1 MAVASGLY
9 FSGAPVYSANG
20 PMFISRLVLKLGLVR
35 FATSLLVVL
44 LANVLNRVLIVDLM
58 VPAALVTFSFAF
70 QHVMT
75 PVGLVTGY
83 FSDTHPF
90 RGRHRAPYI
99 WGGMLLSV
107 AVMPF
112 FPDWALEMGA
122 QPHSRALLYQGVLLF
137 SLFGIGTTVSATA
150 INALLVDRVPEPDRG
165 GALTMVWILTLL
177 GFIVGS
183 ALTGVLFPAFD
194 PAKIQELFGVVT
206 LVVVAVTF
214 WGAWGIEPRCQVAPN
229 HQHGQMQ
236 LWPTLKFLAS
246 NRQALAFFAF
256 LGTTIF
262 FLAIQTFLLTAYG
275 GEVLALPVAE
285 TSRFGV
291 YTTYGILAGMVGV
304 HVLLS
309 LRHNWGNRVVLAVSL
324 VMGAAAFGLL
334 SLTSFRPDPTWGI
347 YALCLLGLA
356 RGFYNVGLSHLTMS
370 MAHPTFSGIFMG
382 LWNLASGL
390 ALAAGEM
397 AGGFLK
403 DRLVAFSGSQAGAY
417 GWVFLLEGVGLL
429 ACLLFLVPL
438 SLKKYRPQLAVL
450 VAEEKMKS
458 Y

>member
-1 MAVASGLY
+1 MV
-9 FSGAPVYSANG
+9 
-20 PMFISRLVLKLGLVR
+20 ISWLVLKLGLVR
-35 FATSLLVVL
+35 FATSFLVVL
-44 LANVLNRVLIVDLM
+44 LANVLNRVLIVDLT

-83 FSDTHPF
+83 YSDNYAV
-90 RGRHRAPYI
+90 RGRRRAPYI

-112 FPDWALEMGA
+112 FPNWALDLGA
-122 QPHSRALLYQGVLLF
+122 QPTSRFLLYQGVVLF

-150 INALLVDRVPEPDRG
+150 INALLVDRVPARDRG

-183 ALTGVLFPAFD
+183 ALAGVLFPAFD
-194 PAKIQELFGVVT
+194 PHKINQLFLVVS
-206 LVVVAVTF
+206 LAVVAVTL
-214 WGAWGIEPRCQVAPN
+214 WGAWGIEPPNDAEAAPGH
-229 HQHGQMQ
+229 HQMALG
-236 LWPTLKFLAS
+236 PTLKFLAT

-256 LGTTIF
+256 LGASIF

-275 GEVLALPVAE
+275 GEVLALPVAQ
-285 TSRFGV
+285 TSRFGI
-291 YTTYGILAGMVGV
+291 YTTYGILVGMVGV
-304 HVLLS
+304 HLLVS
-309 LRHNWGNRVVLAVSL
+309 ARQHWANKIILAVSL
-324 VMGAAAFGLL
+324 VVGAAAFGLL
-334 SLTSFRPDPTWGI
+334 SLTSFRPDPAWGV

-356 RGFYNVGLSHLTMS
+356 RGFYNVGLSHLTMG
-370 MAHPTFSGIFMG
+370 MAHPTFSGVFMG

-403 DRLVAFSGSQAGAY
+403 DRLVYLTGSEAGAY
-417 GWVFLLEGVGLL
+417 GWVFLLEGVGFL
-429 ACLLFLVPL
+429 ACLLFLAPL
-438 SLKKYRPQLAVL
+438 NLEKYRPQLAAL
-450 VAEEKMKS
+450 VADNPGKP

>member
-1 MAVASGLY
+1 MV
-9 FSGAPVYSANG
+9 
-20 PMFISRLVLKLGLVR
+20 ISRLVLKLGVVR
-35 FATSLLVVL
+35 FATSFLVVL
-44 LANVLNRVLIVDLM
+44 LANVLNRVLIVDLT

-75 PVGLVTGY
+75 PVGVVTGY
-83 FSDTHPF
+83 FSDTHPL

-112 FPDWALEMGA
+112 FPAWALALGA
-122 QPHSRALLYQGVLLF
+122 QPHSRLLLYQGVLLF

-150 INALLVDRVPEPDRG
+150 INALLVDRIPERDRG
-165 GALTMVWILTLL
+165 SALTMVWILTLL

-183 ALTGVLFPAFD
+183 ALAGFLFPAFE
-194 PAKIQELFGVVT
+194 PGKIHRFFVIVT
-206 LVVVAVTF
+206 LIVVAVTL
-214 WGAWGIEPRCQVAPN
+214 WGAWDIEPPCEGARD
-229 HQHGQMQ
+229 HLHGQMQ
-236 LWPTLKFLAS
+236 LWPTVKFLAR
-246 NRQALAFFAF
+246 NRQARAFFAF
-256 LGTTIF
+256 LGASIF

-275 GEVLALPVAE
+275 GEVLALPVAQ

-291 YTTYGILAGMVGV
+291 YTTYGILVGMIGV
-304 HVLLS
+304 HLLVSARQNWANKIVL
-309 LRHNWGNRVVLAVSL
+309 VVSL
-324 VMGAAAFGLL
+324 VVGAAAFGLL
-334 SLTSFRPDPTWGI
+334 SFTSFKPNPTWGI

-356 RGFYNVGLSHLTMS
+356 RGFYNVGLSHLTMG

-397 AGGFLK
+397 TGGFLK
-403 DRLVAFSGSQAGAY
+403 DRLAHLSGSEAGAY
-417 GWVFLLEGVGLL
+417 GWVFLIEGVGLL

-438 SLKKYRPQLAVL
+438 SLEKYRPQLAML
-450 VAEEKMKS
+450 VADKPVKP

>member
-1 MAVASGLY
+1 MV
-9 FSGAPVYSANG
+9 
-20 PMFISRLVLKLGLVR
+20 ISWLVLKLGLVR
-35 FATSLLVVL
+35 FATSFLVVL
-44 LANVLNRVLIVDLM
+44 LANVLNRVLIVDLT

-83 FSDTHPF
+83 CSDNYAV
-90 RGRHRAPYI
+90 RGRRRAPYI

-112 FPDWALEMGA
+112 FPGWALDLGA
-122 QPHSRALLYQGVLLF
+122 QPQSRDLLYQGVLLF

-150 INALLVDRVPEPDRG
+150 INALLVDRLPEQDRG

-183 ALTGVLFPAFD
+183 ALAGVLFPDFD
-194 PAKIQELFGVVT
+194 PGTIHQLFVVVT
-206 LVVVAVTF
+206 LVVVAVTI
-214 WGAWGIEPRCQVAPN
+214 WGAWGIEEPN
-229 HQHGQMQ
+229 EAEASPGHGQMQ
-236 LWPTLKFLAS
+236 LWPTLKFLAT
-246 NRQALAFFAF
+246 NRQALIFFVF

-262 FLAIQTFLLTAYG
+262 FLAIQTFLLTPYG

-285 TSRFGV
+285 TSRFGI
-291 YTTYGILAGMVGV
+291 YTTYGILVGMVGV
-304 HVLLS
+304 HLLVS
-309 LRHNWGNRVVLAVSL
+309 AHQNWANKIVLAVSL
-324 VMGAAAFGLL
+324 VVGAAAFGLL
-334 SLTSFRPDPTWGI
+334 SFTSFSPDPTWGI
-347 YALCLLGLA
+347 GALCLLGLA
-356 RGFYNVGLSHLTMS
+356 RGVYNVGLSHLTMR
-370 MAHPTFSGIFMG
+370 MAHPKFSGIFMG

-397 AGGFLK
+397 TGGFLK
-403 DRLVAFSGSQAGAY
+403 DRFAYLSGSEAGAY

-429 ACLLFLVPL
+429 ACLLFLAPL
-438 SLKKYRPQLAVL
+438 SLEKYRPQLAVL
-450 VAEEKMKS
+450 VADNPVKP

>member
-1 MAVASGLY
+1 MI
-9 FSGAPVYSANG
+9 
-20 PMFISRLVLKLGLVR
+20 ISRLVLKLGLVR
-35 FATSLLVVL
+35 FATSFLVVL
-44 LANVLNRVLIVDLM
+44 LANVLNRVLIVDLT

-83 FSDTHPF
+83 FSDTHPL
-90 RGRHRAPYI
+90 RGRHRSPYI

-112 FPDWALEMGA
+112 FPSWALDLGA

-150 INALLVDRVPEPDRG
+150 INALLVDRIPERDRG

-183 ALTGVLFPAFD
+183 ALAGVLFPTFD
-194 PAKIQELFGVVT
+194 PGKIHQLFMVVT
-206 LVVVAVTF
+206 LVVVAVTL
-214 WGAWGIEPRCQVAPN
+214 WGAWDIEPRCEATSD
-229 HQHGQMQ
+229 HLHGQMK
-236 LWPTLKFLAS
+236 LWPTLKFLAT
-246 NRQALAFFAF
+246 NRQALIFFVF

-262 FLAIQTFLLTAYG
+262 FLAIQTFLLTPYG

-285 TSRFGV
+285 TSRFGI
-291 YTTYGILAGMVGV
+291 YTTYGILVGMVGV
-304 HVLLS
+304 HLLVSAHQNWANKIVL
-309 LRHNWGNRVVLAVSL
+309 VVSL
-324 VMGAAAFGLL
+324 VVGAAAFGLL
-334 SLTSFRPDPTWGI
+334 SLSSFTPDPTWGI
-347 YALCLLGLA
+347 CALCLLGLA

-370 MAHPTFSGIFMG
+370 MAHPKFSGIFMG

-397 AGGFLK
+397 TGGFLK
-403 DRLVAFSGSQAGAY
+403 DRFAYLSGSEAGAY

-438 SLKKYRPQLAVL
+438 SLEKYRPQLAVL
-450 VAEEKMKS
+450 VADNPVKP

>member
-1 MAVASGLY
+1 MV
-9 FSGAPVYSANG
+9 
-20 PMFISRLVLKLGLVR
+20 ISWLVLKLGVVR
-35 FATSLLVVL
+35 FATSFLVVL
-44 LANVLNRVLIVDLM
+44 LANVLNRVLIVDLT

-83 FSDTHPF
+83 FSDNYAV
-90 RGRHRAPYI
+90 RGRRRAPYI

-112 FPDWALEMGA
+112 FPNWALDLGA
-122 QPHSRALLYQGVLLF
+122 QPHSRLLLYQGVLLF

-150 INALLVDRVPEPDRG
+150 INALLVDRVPERDRG

-183 ALTGVLFPAFD
+183 ALAGVLFPAFD
-194 PAKIQELFGVVT
+194 PDKIQPALCGGHPGGGGGHPLGGLGHRTAQRGRGRPGASPDGPVAHLEIFGQQPAGPDLFCLSGDHHLFPGHSDLPPDRVRRGSVGPAGGRKPAGSGFT
-206 LVVVAVTF
+206 PPTASWWAWWGCISWSPPGRTGGTKWFWWSSLVV
-214 WGAWGIEPRCQVAPN
+214 
-229 HQHGQMQ
+229 
-236 LWPTLKFLAS
+236 
-246 NRQALAFFAF
+246 
-256 LGTTIF
+256 
-262 FLAIQTFLLTAYG
+262 
-275 GEVLALPVAE
+275 
-285 TSRFGV
+285 
-291 YTTYGILAGMVGV
+291 
-304 HVLLS
+304 
-309 LRHNWGNRVVLAVSL
+309 
-324 VMGAAAFGLL
+324 GAAAFGLL
-334 SLTSFRPDPTWGI
+334 SLTSFKPDPTWGI

-370 MAHPTFSGIFMG
+370 MAHPTFSGVFMG

-397 AGGFLK
+397 TGGFLK
-403 DRLVAFSGSQAGAY
+403 DRLVYLSGSEAGAY

-438 SLKKYRPQLAVL
+438 SLEKYRPQLAVL
-450 VAEEKMKS
+450 VADKPVKP

>member
-1 MAVASGLY
+1 MV
-9 FSGAPVYSANG
+9 
-20 PMFISRLVLKLGLVR
+20 ISWLVLKLGLVR
-35 FATSLLVVL
+35 FATSFLVVL
-44 LANVLNRVLIVDLM
+44 LANVLNRVLIVDLT

-83 FSDTHPF
+83 FSDNYAVS
-90 RGRHRAPYI
+90 GRRRAPYI

-112 FPDWALEMGA
+112 FPGWALDLGA
-122 QPHSRALLYQGVLLF
+122 QPQSRALLYQGVLLF

-150 INALLVDRVPEPDRG
+150 INALLVDRIPERDRG

-183 ALTGVLFPAFD
+183 ALVGVMFPAFD
-194 PAKIQELFGVVT
+194 SGKIHQLFAVVT
-206 LVVVAVTF
+206 LVVVAVTL
-214 WGAWGIEPRCQVAPN
+214 WGAWGIEPPN
-229 HQHGQMQ
+229 EAEAASGHGQMA
-236 LWPTLKFLAS
+236 LWPTLKFLAT
-246 NRQALAFFAF
+246 NRQALAFFVF

-262 FLAIQTFLLTAYG
+262 FLAIQTFLLTPYG

-285 TSRFGV
+285 TSRFGI
-291 YTTYGILAGMVGV
+291 YITYGVLVGMVGV
-304 HVLLS
+304 HLLVSAHQNWATKIVL
-309 LRHNWGNRVVLAVSL
+309 VVSL
-324 VMGAAAFGLL
+324 VLGAAAFGLL
-334 SLTSFRPDPTWGI
+334 SFSSFTPDPTRGI

-356 RGFYNVGLSHLTMS
+356 RGFYNVGLSHLTMN
-370 MAHPTFSGIFMG
+370 MAHPRFSGIFMG

-397 AGGFLK
+397 TGGFLK
-403 DRLVAFSGSQAGAY
+403 DRFAYLSGSEAGAY

-438 SLKKYRPQLAVL
+438 SLEKYRPQLAAL
-450 VAEEKMKS
+450 VADNPVKP

>member
-1 MAVASGLY
+1 MV
-9 FSGAPVYSANG
+9 
-20 PMFISRLVLKLGLVR
+20 ISWLVLKLGLVR
-35 FATSLLVVL
+35 FATSFLVVL
-44 LANVLNRVLIVDLM
+44 LANVLNRVLIVDLT

-83 FSDTHPF
+83 YSDNYAV
-90 RGRHRAPYI
+90 RGRRRAPYI

-112 FPDWALEMGA
+112 FPNWALDLGA
-122 QPHSRALLYQGVLLF
+122 QPTSRFLLYQGVVLF

-150 INALLVDRVPEPDRG
+150 INALLVDRVPARDRG

-183 ALTGVLFPAFD
+183 ALAGVLFPAFD
-194 PAKIQELFGVVT
+194 PHKINQLFLVVS
-206 LVVVAVTF
+206 LAVVAVTL
-214 WGAWGIEPRCQVAPN
+214 WGAWGIEPPNDAEAAPGH
-229 HQHGQMQ
+229 HQMALG
-236 LWPTLKFLAS
+236 PTLKFLVT

-256 LGTTIF
+256 LGASIF

-275 GEVLALPVAE
+275 GEVLALPVAQ
-285 TSRFGV
+285 TSRFGI
-291 YTTYGILAGMVGV
+291 YTTYGILVGMVGV
-304 HVLLS
+304 HLLVS
-309 LRHNWGNRVVLAVSL
+309 ARQHWANKIILAVSL
-324 VMGAAAFGLL
+324 VVGAAAFGLL
-334 SLTSFRPDPTWGI
+334 SLTSFRPDPAWGV

-356 RGFYNVGLSHLTMS
+356 RGFYNVGLSHLTMG
-370 MAHPTFSGIFMG
+370 MAHPTFSGVFMG

-403 DRLVAFSGSQAGAY
+403 DRLVYLTGSEAGAY
-417 GWVFLLEGVGLL
+417 GWVFLLEGVGFL
-429 ACLLFLVPL
+429 ACLLFLAPL
-438 SLKKYRPQLAVL
+438 NLEKYRPQLAAL
-450 VAEEKMKS
+450 VADNPGKP

>member
-1 MAVASGLY
+1 MV
-9 FSGAPVYSANG
+9 
-20 PMFISRLVLKLGLVR
+20 ISWLVLKLGLVR
-35 FATSLLVVL
+35 FATSFLVVL
-44 LANVLNRVLIVDLM
+44 LANVLNRVLIVDLT

-83 FSDTHPF
+83 FSDNYAV
-90 RGRHRAPYI
+90 RGRRRAPYI

-112 FPDWALEMGA
+112 FPGWALDLGA
-122 QPHSRALLYQGVLLF
+122 QPQSRALLYQGVLLF

-150 INALLVDRVPEPDRG
+150 VNALLVDRIPEPDRG

-183 ALTGVLFPAFD
+183 ALVGMIFPAFD
-194 PAKIQELFGVVT
+194 SGNIHQLFAAVT
-206 LVVVAVTF
+206 LVVVAVTM
-214 WGAWGIEPRCQVAPN
+214 WGAWGIEPPNEAEAAPG
-229 HQHGQMQ
+229 HGQMA
-236 LWPTLKFLAS
+236 LWPTLKFLAT
-246 NRQALAFFAF
+246 NRQALAFFVF

-262 FLAIQTFLLTAYG
+262 FLSIQTFLLTPYG
-275 GEVLALPVAE
+275 GEVLSLPVAE
-285 TSRFGV
+285 TSRFGI
-291 YTTYGILAGMVGV
+291 YITYGILVGMVGV
-304 HVLLS
+304 HLLVGSHQNWATKIVL
-309 LRHNWGNRVVLAVSL
+309 VVSL
-324 VMGAAAFGLL
+324 VVGAAAFGLL
-334 SLTSFRPDPTWGI
+334 SFSSFTPDPTWGI

-370 MAHPTFSGIFMG
+370 MAHPRFSGIFMG

-397 AGGFLK
+397 TGGFLK
-403 DRLVAFSGSQAGAY
+403 DRFAYLSGSEAGAY

-438 SLKKYRPQLAVL
+438 SLEKYRPQLAVM
-450 VAEEKMKS
+450 VADNPVKP

>member
-1 MAVASGLY
+1 MI
-9 FSGAPVYSANG
+9 
-20 PMFISRLVLKLGLVR
+20 ISRLVLKLGLVR

-44 LANVLNRVLIVDLM
+44 LANVLNRVLIVDLA

-83 FSDTHPF
+83 FSDNYTL

-107 AVMPF
+107 AVMPC
-112 FPDWALEMGA
+112 FPAWALKLGA
-122 QPHSRALLYQGVLLF
+122 QPHSLALLYQGVLLF

-150 INALLVDRVPEPDRG
+150 VNALLVDRIPEPERG

-183 ALTGVLFPAFD
+183 ALTGRLFPAFHAD
-194 PAKIQELFGVVT
+194 GMEKLFFLVSLLVAAIT
-206 LVVVAVTF
+206 L
-214 WGAWGIEPRCQVAPN
+214 WCAWGIEPLCEA
-229 HQHGQMQ
+229 HTDHTHGQMR
-236 LWPTLKFLAS
+236 LWPTMKFLAS

-256 LGTTIF
+256 LGTSVF

-275 GEVLALPVAE
+275 GDVLHLAPAD
-285 TSRFGV
+285 TNRFGI

-304 HVLLS
+304 HLLLS
-309 LRHNWGNRVVLAVSL
+309 LRRQWGNRTILAVSL
-324 VMGAAAFGLL
+324 VLGAGAFGVL
-334 SLTSFRPDPTWGI
+334 SLTSFQPDPTYGI
-347 YALCLLGLA
+347 YGLCLLGLA

-397 AGGFLK
+397 AGGFMK
-403 DRLVAFSGSQAGAY
+403 DRLFDLTGSQGAAY
-417 GWVFLLEGVGLL
+417 GWVFVLEGAGLL
-429 ACLLFLVPL
+429 ACLLFLAPL
-438 SLKKYRPQLAVL
+438 NLKRYRPQLAGLFADKPV
-450 VAEEKMKS
+450 KH
-458 Y
+458 

>member
-1 MAVASGLY
+1 
-9 FSGAPVYSANG
+9 
-20 PMFISRLVLKLGLVR
+20 MFISRLVLKLGLVR

-44 LANVLNRVLIVDLM
+44 LANVLNRVLIVDLA

-83 FSDTHPF
+83 FSDNYLV

-107 AVMPF
+107 VVMPF
-112 FPDWALEMGA
+112 FPPWALDLGA

-150 INALLVDRVPEPDRG
+150 INALLVDQIPEPDRG

-183 ALTGVLFPAFD
+183 ALTGMLFPTFD
-194 PAKIQELFGVVT
+194 PQTIHQVFAVVT
-206 LVVVAVTF
+206 LVVVAVTL
-214 WGAWGIEPRCQVAPN
+214 WGAWGIEPHCEAAST
-229 HQHGQMQ
+229 HQHGQMH

-246 NRQALAFFAF
+246 NRQALIFFAF

-262 FLAIQTFLLTAYG
+262 FLAIQTFLLTPYG
-275 GEVLALPVAE
+275 GEVLALPVAQ
-285 TSRFGV
+285 TNRFGI
-291 YTTYGILAGMVGV
+291 YTSYGILAGMVGV
-304 HVLLS
+304 HFLVS
-309 LRHNWGNRVVLAVSL
+309 FRHWGNKIILVISL
-324 VMGAAAFGLL
+324 VLGAGAFGLL
-334 SLTSFRPDPTWGI
+334 SLTSFKPDATWGI
-347 YALCLLGLA
+347 YALCFLGLA

-397 AGGFLK
+397 AGGFFK
-403 DRLVAFSGSQAGAY
+403 DRLSYLTGSEAGAY

-429 ACLLFLVPL
+429 GCLLFLVPL

-450 VAEEKMKS
+450 APDDKPKS
-458 Y
+458 H

>member
-1 MAVASGLY
+1 MI
-9 FSGAPVYSANG
+9 
-20 PMFISRLVLKLGLVR
+20 ISRLVLKLGVVR
-35 FATSLLVVL
+35 FATSFLVVL
-44 LANVLNRVLIVDLM
+44 LASVLNRVLIVDLT

-83 FSDTHPF
+83 CSDNYAV
-90 RGRHRAPYI
+90 RGRRRAPYI

-112 FPDWALEMGA
+112 FPGWALALGA
-122 QPHSRALLYQGVLLF
+122 HPQSRPLLYQGVVLF

-150 INALLVDRVPEPDRG
+150 INALLVDRIPERDRG
-165 GALTMVWILTLL
+165 SALTMVWILTLL

-183 ALTGVLFPAFD
+183 SLAGILFPTFEVS
-194 PAKIQELFGVVT
+194 KIHHLFVVVT
-206 LVVVAVTF
+206 LAVVAVTL
-214 WGAWGIEPRCQVAPN
+214 WGAWGIEPPNEAEAAPTH
-229 HQHGQMQ
+229 HQMA
-236 LWPTLKFLAS
+236 LWPTLKFLAT
-246 NRQALAFFAF
+246 NRQTLAFFAF
-256 LGTTIF
+256 LGTSIF
-262 FLAIQTFLLTAYG
+262 FLAIQTFLLTAFG
-275 GEVLALPVAE
+275 GEVLNLPAAQ

-304 HVLLS
+304 HLLVSARQNWANKLVL
-309 LRHNWGNRVVLAVSL
+309 VVSL
-324 VMGAAAFGLL
+324 VVGAAAFGLL
-334 SLTSFRPDPTWGI
+334 SFTSFAPNPTWGI
-347 YALCLLGLA
+347 YALCILGLA

-403 DRLVAFSGSQAGAY
+403 DRLAYLSGSQAGAY
-417 GWVFLLEGVGLL
+417 GWVFLIEGVGLL

-438 SLKKYRPQLAVL
+438 SLEKYRPQLAVL
-450 VAEEKMKS
+450 VANQPVKPC
-458 Y
+458 